1 MSMIRFEIDWCDPIH
16 VDIPAD
22 ASLAELAIWVGDDC
36 ITQNL
41 TVGTRSRREA
51 FEGVFGNLAGIADW
65 FIENWVFLQHESLTP
80 FPKSAFIDGGSDH
93 TVPGLREAELGWVNS
108 IAAGVPLR
116 TLADWQHRHTI
127 GHATSEL
134 AIPSIVAFP
143 ESSELIVA
151 IDSPAKRLNSNTR
164 FIDSLQKPRK
174 HTTHVVRK
182 VDFLSAVSNFI
193 DEVLERLAKSE
204 EASQLAGWM
213 QENWLEA
220 KNHSQNPVVIARTQ
234 FGELASHALVRLES
248 NNSPLA
254 LLVKDTLSDCPIID
268 SQDEFDSLAKIVDT
282 LRAKPNGVKALDPT
296 EWSGAT
302 ADGLDY
308 QQGYRLAQVV
318 RGNFQLGTRPIKEM
332 VSVLNR
338 GGLAM
343 EPEVGTTLFRCLAV
357 PHSDGTRSMV
367 VSSTDSR
374 ASTPNGHR
382 FALAA
387 TFGRTVWDQA
397 IGLSRSRA
405 LAHGDFA
412 RISCSR
418 RANAFAA
425 ELLLPRE
432 VFQLRLGNTATH
444 VQIQE
449 LAEEFGMASSA
460 AIWHARNHGVK
471 VAAG

>member
-1 MSMIRFEIDWCDPIH
+1 MSMIRFEIDWCDPIR

-22 ASLAELAIWVGDDC
+22 ASLGQLAIWVGDDC

-41 TVGTRSRREA
+41 TVGTRDRRES

-80 FPKSAFIDGGSDH
+80 FARCQFFEGGSDYFNH
-93 TVPGLREAELGWVNS
+93 GHQESDFGWKNVVET
-108 IAAGVPLR
+108 GVSLK
-116 TLADWQHRHTI
+116 TLADWRHRHTI

-134 AIPSIVAFP
+134 ALPSIVAFP
-143 ESSELIVA
+143 ELSELVLT
-151 IDSPAKRLNSNTR
+151 IDAPSQRLNSTTS
-164 FIDSLQKPRK
+164 FIDHRRKQRK
-174 HTTHVVRK
+174 HTTQVIRK
-182 VDFLSAVSNFI
+182 ADFLAAVSDFI
-193 DEVLERLAKSE
+193 EEVLERLANSA
-204 EASQLAGWM
+204 EATQLTRWM
-213 QENWLEA
+213 RENWVEA
-220 KNHSQNPVVIARTQ
+220 NKQAQDPDVIARTQ
-234 FGELASHALVRLES
+234 FGALAFQELSQLERDDS
-248 NNSPLA
+248 GLA
-254 LLVKDTLSDCPIID
+254 LLVKDTLADCPVVETRD
-268 SQDEFDSLAKIVDT
+268 QFQTLASVIEALSVKSNCAESSN
-282 LRAKPNGVKALDPT
+282 RA
-296 EWSGAT
+296 EWMGT
-302 ADGLDY
+302 MADCPDY
-308 QQGYRLAQVV
+308 QQGYRLAQVA
-318 RGNFQLGTRPIKEM
+318 RGIFQLGTRPIKEI
-332 VSVLNR
+332 VSVLNK
-338 GGLAM
+338 GGLTV
-343 EPEVGTTLFRCLAV
+343 ETEVDSKLFRCLAI
-357 PHSDGTRSMV
+357 PHNDGTRSVV
-367 VSSTDSR
+367 VSSSDAR
-374 ASTPNGHR
+374 ASTPNGYR

-397 IGLSRSRA
+397 TGFSRSRA

-444 VQIQE
+444 AQIQE